1 MGRLR
6 AVAIALTATLLV
18 LALAA
23 SGASAAPQKG
33 HDKPHERRIVAAP
46 TPNQVVHANVAQ
58 VVINARSARNLRVR
72 LNRSWV
78 PARELRRGHDGTRR
92 LEASLSQG
100 LRAGPNRLTVSYR
113 QHGKRRRAV
122 VHFSVDPS
130 APLLG
135 AGRDE
140 GVSIGESIRL
150 AAKLEPGA
158 PASATDRIAWTPLRV
173 PAADSPSCEPS
184 GTKAILRSPGGRT
197 ASFTPRAPGEYRYR
211 VTEGSGANAVSDV
224 VGFKAS
230 YRSRMVTID
239 TMAGSGAAA
248 GIKVGYAT
256 YLLSQAKAQPGAEKA
271 GLQVLILK
279 RETLECVSNQRIGKV
294 SELEADLASHADPG
308 TYLVIV
314 ALQPGTDTGG
324 LDGKGLYQALGKIG
338 FPTEGDKALPT
349 GAGTL
354 SGVGVSG
361 FKRGDANVDIL
372 PAGAKESAAMT
383 GYLTPDQWNAFG
395 FIPTLS
401 QPFDWAVGKPAEP
414 CKEARQCEAATG
426 YRLIVQNPRTGH
438 VEENI
443 LYTTGE
449 AGEATV
455 MAGLLVKNI
464 EEIPTGDVVQLI
476 ATSNRT
482 AAETSYPPSL
492 GQLGAIHQTLYDRL
506 VAAVTSIGGT
516 RNGFNR
522 TAYTRG
528 SLAGGGLTYA
538 LVGWKGAKESE
549 GAEAAAGVFGQTDA
563 PRLIGILRP
572 DNRSLLRPTLESE
585 VKTGTNL
592 ADVVME
598 KPSEKWPLEGD
609 AGAMRAFA
617 YLGNA
622 VKLSEHPR
630 HEYWEGNFSAARWAE
645 FAKAVE
651 AIKYQSVPAGERAS
665 FTEAQFKAA
674 NAELAQ
680 ELLWVAKVREYIDN
694 ISEPFSSNA
703 FAGWATAEEL
713 AKKIYA
719 ETKATD
725 EETGLRWFEFTS
737 IMLKLAGPLTA
748 HISNTIA
755 ELMDLGVWGFGATK
769 SGAPTYDEVSI
780 KATELAGELRKEM
793 EGAAATYKSMFQV
806 VVSDPSKLAEVGS
819 QAECQPTEKSCNPEF
834 DFKEK
839 ERVQVSADISRS
851 IQRLAFE
858 KLIPTF
864 YLSYK
869 LNKDLYPEQVN
880 GEPRDPGIYLC
891 GGIHHTWSRF
901 SDEEKRL
908 ATTALLEE
916 RDVEHGGRRNRWQI
930 LVLAEPATSEFDYYG
945 RPPNQEK
952 VLERLFHKV
961 PDNSFPEA
969 GGLGASSEAFIAG
982 IEPRSLWD
990 PTNSTNPP
998 EDSCV
1003 WQA

>member
-1 MGRLR
+1 MGRRR
-6 AVAIALTATLLV
+6 AIAIALTAALLV

-46 TPNQVVHANVAQ
+46 KPSQVVHANVAQ
-58 VVINARSARNLRVR
+58 VVINARRARNLRVR
-72 LNRSWV
+72 LNRTWI
-78 PARELRRGHDGTRR
+78 PARELRRARGGTRR

-113 QHGKRRRAV
+113 QHGQRRRAV

-130 APLLG
+130 APLVG

-140 GVSIGESIRL
+140 GVSIGESVRL
-150 AAKLEPGA
+150 AAKIEPGA
-158 PASATDRIAWTPLRV
+158 PASATERIAWTPIRI
-173 PAADSPSCEPS
+173 PALDDPSCEAGGS
-184 GTKAILRSPGGRT
+184 KAVLRSPDGLT
-197 ASFTPRAPGEYRYR
+197 AAFTPSAPGEYRYR

-224 VGFKAS
+224 AGFKAS

-239 TMAGSGAAA
+239 TMVGSGAGA
-248 GIKVGYAT
+248 GIEVGNAT
-256 YLLSQAKAQPGAEKA
+256 YLLGKAEAQSGAEKA
-271 GLQVLILK
+271 GLQVLVLK
-279 RETLECVSNQRIGKV
+279 RETLECLSNRRIGKV
-294 SELEADLASHADPG
+294 SELEADLAKYNDIG

-314 ALQPGTDTGG
+314 ALQPGTATAG
-324 LDGKGLYQALGKIG
+324 LDGKALYDALGKIG

-349 GAGTL
+349 GAGML
-354 SGVGVSG
+354 SGIGVSG
-361 FKRGDANVDIL
+361 FKRGEANVNIL
-372 PAGAKESAAMT
+372 PSGAKENAGMV
-383 GYLTPDQWNAFG
+383 GYLAPDQWNSFG

-401 QPFDWAVGKPAEP
+401 EPFSWAIDKPFEP
-414 CKEARQCEAATG
+414 CKEKKPCEAYIG
-426 YRLIVQNPRTGH
+426 YFLRIQNPRTGKTLS
-438 VEENI
+438 ET
-443 LYTTGE
+443 LFPTGE
-449 AGEATV
+449 AGASQEMTEELAQ
-455 MAGLLVKNI
+455 KI
-464 EEIPTGDVVQLI
+464 ESTPAGDVVQLV
-476 ATSNRT
+476 ADSNRT
-482 AAETSYPPSL
+482 VSETTYPSSL
-492 GQLGAIHQTLYDRL
+492 GPLSQAVYNRL
-506 VAAVTSIGGT
+506 VKAVTSIGGT

-528 SLAGGGLTYA
+528 SLASSGQTYA
-538 LVGWKGAKESE
+538 LVGWKGAKEGE
-549 GAEAAAGVFGQTDA
+549 GAEAAANVFGQTDA
-563 PRLIGILRP
+563 PRLIGVLRP
-572 DNRSLLRPTLESE
+572 DNRSLLRPALESE

-592 ADVVME
+592 ADVVMS
-598 KPSEKWPLEGD
+598 KPSERWPLEGD

-617 YLGNA
+617 YLGKA

-630 HEYWEGNFSAARWAE
+630 HEYWEGNFSIAQWKE
-645 FAKAVE
+645 FAKEVE

-680 ELLWVAKVREYIDN
+680 ELRWVAKVREYIGN
-694 ISEPFSSNA
+694 ISEPFSSKA
-703 FAGWATAEEL
+703 LAGWATAEEL
-713 AKKIYA
+713 AKQIYV
-719 ETKATD
+719 ETKATN
-725 EETGLRWFEFTS
+725 EETNLRWIEFTS

-748 HISNTIA
+748 HVTNTIA

-769 SGAPTYDEVSI
+769 GGAPTYEEVSI
-780 KATELAGELRKEM
+780 KATELAGELRKEL
-793 EGAAATYKSMFQV
+793 EGAAETYKSMIQV
-806 VVSDPSKLAEVGS
+806 IVSDPNKLAEVGS

-839 ERVQVSADISRS
+839 ERIQAGADISRS

-864 YLSYK
+864 YESYK
-869 LNKDLYPEQVN
+869 LNKDLYPEEVN

-891 GGIHHTWSRF
+891 GGVHHTWSRF